1 MWRQLS
7 PLHHTL
13 KPRFNQPPPT
23 ANPYSA
29 NAPADPSL
37 WDGDFSATSIF
48 GTNEFLQNDVRNIAC
63 SLSHMAT
70 FLRQR
75 NNGNNI
81 PQLELFG
88 EAAWSFVSAV
98 FESGWDKL
106 NTADMISFRKK
117 ITSQFINNSPPPPAS
132 SNRNTI
138 RKVPPP
144 SPPRLS
150 KAQLERSKH
159 HNTGTS
165 HKGKTNP
172 TPTKS
177 FAQVASAAAN
187 ILQIKEAFPTLPNK
201 KIMEIHNA
209 AFDKPAQ
216 RTKKSKSLPKAP
228 LENRPLFL
236 SLTNT
241 LKQS

>member
-37 WDGDFSATSIF
+37 WDGNFSATSIF

-75 NNGNNI
+75 NLEEHNGNNI

-117 ITSQFINNSPPPPAS
+117 ITSQFINNSFS
-132 SNRNTI
+132 LSLSHQQQ
-138 RKVPPP
+138 
-144 SPPRLS
+144 SPPTCVL
-150 KAQLERSKH
+150 
-159 HNTGTS
+159 
-165 HKGKTNP
+165 
-172 TPTKS
+172 
-177 FAQVASAAAN
+177 
-187 ILQIKEAFPTLPNK
+187 
-201 KIMEIHNA
+201 
-209 AFDKPAQ
+209 
-216 RTKKSKSLPKAP
+216 
-228 LENRPLFL
+228 
-236 SLTNT
+236 
-241 LKQS
+241 

>member
-1 MWRQLS
+1 MGQVKYRRYDII
-7 PLHHTL
+7 PKEDHI
-13 KPRFNQPPPT
+13 
-23 ANPYSA
+23 
-29 NAPADPSL
+29 
-37 WDGDFSATSIF
+37 SIH
-48 GTNEFLQNDVRNIAC
+48 Q
-63 SLSHMAT
+63 
-70 FLRQR
+70 Q
-75 NNGNNI
+75 
-81 PQLELFG
+81 Q
-88 EAAWSFVSAV
+88 
-98 FESGWDKL
+98 
-106 NTADMISFRKK
+106 
-117 ITSQFINNSPPPPAS
+117 SPPPPAS

-144 SPPRLS
+144 LPPRLS

-216 RTKKSKSLPKAP
+216 RTKKIQITTKGSSRKQAIVPLLDKHTETIMTDASSHVHLINNLLKNIKSSTRAEYIQPCPGGLSIATNNVPAPSDLTLIERYIKSIDGINNDEVLTPCLPQSKSY
-228 LENRPLFL
+228 LEIPTYNLTATN
-236 SLTNT
+236 SLARTSST
-241 LKQS
+241 S